1 MSEPLNLGLLRD
13 IYTRESTRPAAKI
26 AQQDVI
32 RLLNRIGELEEALLA
47 AGQLMWDDEDFG
59 PRPPGSGREYKDYL
73 SENVHEDVIAVRD
86 AWKARGWR
94 RG

>member
-1 MSEPLNLGLLRD
+1 MPEPLNLGLLRD
-13 IYTRESTRPAAKI
+13 IYTREDIRPAAKV

-32 RLLNRIGELEEALLA
+32 ALLNRIGELEEAILGAAELLYP
-47 AGQLMWDDEDFG
+47 GDDWG
-59 PRPPGSGREYKDYL
+59 PKPPGAGRSYEAYL
-73 SENVHEDVIAVRD
+73 SEGFHDRAVSVRD